1 MDTTRNGLTIA
12 AASGCGLM
20 AGIFYVFSAVVMPS
34 LEQRPAAEGLRTMQ
48 TINVVVVNPLF
59 VLIFLG
65 TAAASLAVVVLAT
78 ASPDRAAHLDPI
90 AAGSLYHVGSIVV
103 TAAVNVPRN
112 DAVDALDPAVPG
124 SADAWLSYLGE
135 WTAWNH
141 VRTISCV
148 AALVLLLVVLL
159 RA

>member
-1 MDTTRNGLTIA
+1 MDTLRNALAVGA
-12 AASGCGLM
+12 AVGCGLM
-20 AGIFYVFSAVVMPS
+20 AGIYFIFSTVVMPS
-34 LEQRPAAEGLRTMQ
+34 LAQRPPSEAIRTMQ
-48 TINVVVVNPLF
+48 AINVVIVNPLF
-59 VLIFLG
+59 LLIFLG
-65 TAAASLAVVVLAT
+65 TAAASLGLVIVGLV
-78 ASPDRAAHLDPI
+78 SPEPGAHVDAI
-90 AAGSLYHVGSIVV
+90 VAGALYLVGSIVV

>member
-1 MDTTRNGLTIA
+1 
-12 AASGCGLM
+12 
-20 AGIFYVFSAVVMPS
+20 
-34 LEQRPAAEGLRTMQ
+34 MQ
-48 TINVVVVNPLF
+48 AINVVIVNPLF
-59 VLIFLG
+59 MLIFLG
-65 TAAASLAVVVLAT
+65 TAAASLGLVIVGLV
-78 ASPDRAAHLDPI
+78 SPEPGAHVDAI
-90 AAGSLYHVGSIVV
+90 VAGALYLVGSIVV